1 MLFCLRVTVLFGHTK
16 IDNVDDIRGLR
27 AWSTNE
33 KIVGFDV
40 TVDEVLLVNCLN
52 ARQLLE
58 ISKRRLRWISMSYHL
73 LGNHHNGLDRELSMA
88 VIEEVFEAWAEQV
101 NDQDVVKALLTKV
114 IYIRNTG
121 YTTSDSVKLIK

>member
-1 MLFCLRVTVLFGHTK
+1 
-16 IDNVDDIRGLR
+16 
-27 AWSTNE
+27 
-33 KIVGFDV
+33 
-40 TVDEVLLVNCLN
+40 
-52 ARQLLE
+52 
-58 ISKRRLRWISMSYHL
+58 
-73 LGNHHNGLDRELSMA
+73 MA